1 MEHSAHFV
9 PTFRMARA
17 IPFGLAVLTWVGA
30 GGCSSPSKD
39 PEPESREASRP
50 ASSLLLDLPPE
61 VRKDLYRRLVI
72 FSDQVGPIEQEIV
85 QIEKIED
92 PSLRMKKLDEARD
105 KLAAIADGITE
116 VLDDKKY
123 EKYNI
128 NPRYS
133 HNFAAYWQRLNFYTA
148 RLNQLKKK
156 RDQAFNEMKAAEAKA
171 KEKAG
176 G

>member
-1 MEHSAHFV
+1 M
-9 PTFRMARA
+9 
-17 IPFGLAVLTWVGA
+17 
-30 GGCSSPSKD
+30 
-39 PEPESREASRP
+39 
-50 ASSLLLDLPPE
+50 
-61 VRKDLYRRLVI
+61 VI

-105 KLAAIADGITE
+105 KLAAIADGIAE

-123 EKYNI
+123 EGYNI

-133 HNFAAYWQRLNFYTA
+133 HNFAAYWQRLNLYTA

-156 RDQAFNEMKAAEAKA
+156 SDDAFNELKAAEAKG
-171 KEKAG
+171 KEKEG